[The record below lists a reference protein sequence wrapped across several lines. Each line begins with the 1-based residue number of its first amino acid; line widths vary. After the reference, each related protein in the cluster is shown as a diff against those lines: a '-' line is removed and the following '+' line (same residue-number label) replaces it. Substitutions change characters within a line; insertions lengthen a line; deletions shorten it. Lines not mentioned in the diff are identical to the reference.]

1 MRPEVA
7 LFTQQAFHRYFLH
20 LMRSHIPLTQRIEN
34 IPSNRH
40 FPEVLL
46 CNKQVHLLTV
56 PKYARFGMRPTEA
69 YIARRTC
76 PECSVYKIS
85 IAKD

>member
-7 LFTQQAFHRYFLH
+7 LFTQQTFHRYFLH

-40 FPEVLL
+40 FPEVLI

-56 PKYARFGMRPTEA
+56 PKYPWFGMPPTEA
-69 YIARRTC
+69 YIAKRTC
-76 PECSVYKIS
+76 LECAVYKTS
-85 IAKD
+85 IAKE